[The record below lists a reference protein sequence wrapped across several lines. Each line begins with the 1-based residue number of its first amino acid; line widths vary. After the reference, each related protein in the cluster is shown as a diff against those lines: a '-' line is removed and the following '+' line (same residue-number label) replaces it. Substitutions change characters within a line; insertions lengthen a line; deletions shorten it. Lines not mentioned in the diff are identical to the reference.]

1 MLIDNIHLP
10 KIIDGLAKFD
20 GRKKRY
26 VPYPSELK
34 DPSSKK
40 YDLQLL
46 ADLQTEWESLQKSY
60 AGNIRLTQS
69 IDKYYEHYEQVLWPD
84 TRTFLA
90 ISSPVSFADELWLPK
105 SQMLGQFQRDFINK
119 LKPLSNEGFD
129 KFKAI
134 VQDKISQA
142 YKTTKTLKQAW
153 QTVSQFIDYQNQR
166 YMLAGHHPN

>member
-34 DPSSKK
+34 DDSSKK

-84 TRTFLA
+84 
-90 ISSPVSFADELWLPK
+90 SSHLFGYIEPC
-105 SQMLGQFQRDFINK
+105 
-119 LKPLSNEGFD
+119 
-129 KFKAI
+129 KFC
-134 VQDKISQA
+134 
-142 YKTTKTLKQAW
+142 
-153 QTVSQFIDYQNQR
+153 
-166 YMLAGHHPN
+166 